1 LRDEGSTSAST
12 LAHNEARFHF
22 AALTFPMLLTDEQK
36 QQVAAWIDAGAKLS
50 EIQDRLDKELG
61 VRMTYMDVR
70 LLVDDLRLTPKETIT
85 EPEKPAVA
93 EADAAAP
100 AAAPESAPL
109 GDELPA
115 AGGGTGKVSVAVDQL
130 ARPGAMVSGK
140 VTFSDGQSAEWYLDQ
155 YGRLG
160 LVPGQQGYRPPQE
173 DVAEFQ
179 MALDKELAR
188 MGL

>member
-1 LRDEGSTSAST
+1 
-12 LAHNEARFHF
+12 
-22 AALTFPMLLTDEQK
+22 MLLTDEQK

-50 EIQDRLDKELG
+50 EIQDRLDKEFG

-70 LLVDDLRLTPKETIT
+70 LLVDDLRLTPKETII
-85 EPEKPAVA
+85 EPEKPAAA

-100 AAAPESAPL
+100 AAAAESSPP

-115 AGGGTGKVSVAVDQL
+115 GGTGKVAVSVDQL

-140 VTFSDGQSAEWYLDQ
+140 VTFSDGQKAEWYLDQ

-160 LVPGQQGYRPPQE
+160 LVAAQQGYRPPQE
-173 DVAEFQ
+173 DIAEFQ
-179 MALDKELAR
+179 AALDRELAR